1 MFFYSYHKESWLGND
16 SAKEL
21 SRELRVLTGLYDVGL
36 TGLYD
41 VGYKVMSGFGG
52 LFTARGYLGAIG
64 Q

>member
-41 VGYKVMSGFGG
+41 VGYK
-52 LFTARGYLGAIG
+52 GYVWVWRPVYG
-64 Q
+64 

>member
-1 MFFYSYHKESWLGND
+1 M
-16 SAKEL
+16 
-21 SRELRVLTGLYDVGL
+21 LTGLYDVGL

-41 VGYKVMSGFGG
+41 VEYKVMSGFGG